1 MHEDSGQAAFNFQLA
16 TEAEVEKIIKS
27 LPSNKAPGIDK
38 VSAKILKYS
47 LPATLP
53 ILTSI
58 FNNSFAA
65 CTFPRA
71 WKISE
76 VTPILKSGDFDDP
89 SNTRPISLLPIL
101 SKVCEKLTHKQF
113 VNYLNCNSKIA
124 KQQSGNRQFHSTETA
139 ILHFTDEILKNMDAK
154 KVSLVV
160 LLDMSKAFDSI
171 NHELLLSKL
180 RKIGV
185 STSAHK
191 WFKSYLIDRSQ
202 VVKIEDTTSKALPLE
217 FGLPQGSI
225 IGPLL
230 FSVYVNF
237 RTTKLFTVTN

>member
-1 MHEDSGQAAFNFQLA
+1 MSQKSTKDPATLANKFNEFYTSVHPVGKATADKTKLLAQEHNFNHCSSSQTTNSSQHMHEESGQAAFKFQLV
-16 TEAEVEKIIKS
+16 TEVEVEKINRS
-27 LPSNKAPGIDK
+27 LPSNKTPGIDK

-47 LPATLP
+47 LPAMLP

-89 SNTRPISLLPIL
+89 SNTRLISLLPIL
-101 SKVCEKLTHKQF
+101 SIVCEKLAHKQF

-139 ILHFTDEILKNMDAK
+139 LLHFTDEILKK
-154 KVSLVV
+154 YGREESIPSSL
-160 LLDMSKAFDSI
+160 A
-171 NHELLLSKL
+171 
-180 RKIGV
+180 
-185 STSAHK
+185 
-191 WFKSYLIDRSQ
+191 
-202 VVKIEDTTSKALPLE
+202 
-217 FGLPQGSI
+217 
-225 IGPLL
+225 
-230 FSVYVNF
+230 
-237 RTTKLFTVTN
+237 